1 MIEVIKMKKND
12 YVAETVYI
20 TIPEAAQQFFC
31 GRITEAALYRLAREG
46 KLPIIRVGRRI
57 LIDAIKMERMYA

>member
-1 MIEVIKMKKND
+1 MKSNN
-12 YVAETVYI
+12 YVSDNVFI

-46 KLPIIRVGRRI
+46 KLPTIRVGRRI
-57 LIDAIKMERMYA
+57 LIDAVKMEKMYA